1 MLRLGGD
8 ASPYRRLTHDR
19 ASMSAPLHFQP
30 VAELAARLA
39 RREFSAVEL
48 LSAFLARTR
57 AVEPQVRAFNSRD
70 EADALAQAAASDA
83 RRAAGQS
90 RGPLDGIP
98 IGLKDVIAVRDQPL
112 TASSKMLAN
121 FVSPYDA
128 TVTRKLKE
136 AGAVLYGRLS
146 CDEFA
151 MGSSN
156 ENSAFGP
163 VANPW
168 DLTRVPGGS
177 SGGSAAALA
186 AGAVAASLGS
196 DTGGSIR
203 QPAALCGV
211 VGLKPTYG
219 LVSRYGLVAY
229 ASSLDQIGPFGR
241 TVEDVALV
249 LQALAGHDPLDSTSF
264 QTALPDYRAALGGPA
279 PRRIGIPQEYFGAG
293 LDPEIAAAVETA
305 VKFYRDRG
313 CEVKEVSLPH
323 TRYCLDAYYVIAT
336 AEASSNLAR
345 YDGVRYGHRSKE
357 ATDAID
363 LYAKSRA
370 EGFGAEVKR
379 RIILGTYV
387 LSSGYYDAYYLRA
400 QKVRTLI
407 RQDFLRAFA
416 DVDALL
422 TPTSPMPAF
431 KLGEKADPLA
441 LYLCDI
447 YTIGVNLAG
456 LPAASVPCGF
466 TSSGLPIGLQL
477 IGQPF
482 QEAALLALA
491 HTYEQAH
498 EWCRQTPNL

>member
-1 MLRLGGD
+1 MAAELYFK
-8 ASPYRRLTHDR
+8 SI
-19 ASMSAPLHFQP
+19 
-30 VAELAARLA
+30 AELAGLLEAKTLSSTELTAAVIARKA
-39 RREFSAVEL
+39 AVDG
-48 LSAFLARTR
+48 R
-57 AVEPQVRAFNSRD
+57 VRAFNSSD
-70 EADALAQAAASDA
+70 DADALAQAAASDA
-83 RRAAGQS
+83 RRAAGQA
-90 RGPLDGIP
+90 RGPLEGIP
-98 IGLKDVIAVRDQPL
+98 VGLKDVISVAGQPL

-128 TVTRKLKE
+128 TVTVNLKRS
-136 AGAVLYGRLS
+136 GAVVWGRLN

-151 MGSSN
+151 MGSST

-163 VANPW
+163 TSNPW

-186 AGAVAASLGS
+186 AGEVIATLGS

-219 LVSRYGLVAY
+219 LVSRYGLVAF
-229 ASSLDQIGPFGR
+229 ASSLDQIGPFAR
-241 TVEDVALV
+241 TVEDAALMLGAV
-249 LQALAGHDPLDSTSF
+249 AGHDPLDSTSF
-264 QTALPDYRAALGGPA
+264 KAEIPDYRAGLNQ
-279 PRRIGIPQEYFGAG
+279 RRPWRLGIPKEYFGAG
-293 LDPEIAAAVETA
+293 LDPAVGAAVEKA
-305 VKFYRDRG
+305 IAFYRSQG
-313 CEVKEVSLPH
+313 CEIKEVSLPH
-323 TRYCLDAYYVIAT
+323 TQYCLDTYYIIAT

-345 YDGVRYGHRSKE
+345 FDGIRYGHRAKG
-357 ATDAID
+357 AKDLVD
-363 LYAKSRA
+363 LYSQSRA

-379 RIILGTYV
+379 CIILGTYV

-407 RQDFLRAFA
+407 RQDFLNAYRE
-416 DVDALL
+416 VDALL

-431 KLGEKADPLA
+431 KLGEKSDPLA

-456 LPAASVPCGF
+456 LPAMSVPCGF
-466 TSSGLPIGLQL
+466 TPGGLPIGLQL

-482 QEAALLALA
+482 RESDLLAMA
-491 HTYEQAH
+491 HTYEQGH
-498 EWCRQTPNL
+498 DWHSRHPVL

>member
-1 MLRLGGD
+1 M
-8 ASPYRRLTHDR
+8 AAT
-19 ASMSAPLHFQP
+19 HFQTI
-30 VAELAARLA
+30 AELSARLE
-39 RREFSAVEL
+39 RRELSAVEL
-48 LSAFLARTR
+48 MQALIARTK
-57 AVEPQVRAFNSRD
+57 AVEPRVHAFNSFD

-83 RRAAGQS
+83 RRAAGQA

-98 IGLKDVIAVRDQPL
+98 IGLKDVIAVTGQPL
-112 TASSKMLAN
+112 TASSKILQN

-128 TVTRKLKE
+128 TVTRKLKD
-136 AGAVLYGRLS
+136 AGAVLFGRLN

-163 VANPW
+163 ASNPW

-186 AGAVAASLGS
+186 AGEVIASLGS

-203 QPAALCGV
+203 QPAALCGL

-241 TVEDVALV
+241 TTEDVALV
-249 LQALAGHDPLDSTSF
+249 LRAIAGHDPLDSTSF
-264 QTALPDYRAALGGPA
+264 KTDVPDYRAALKGPA
-279 PRRIGIPQEYFGAG
+279 PRRIGIPKEYFGEG
-293 LDPEIAAAVETA
+293 LDPEIAAAVEAA

-345 YDGVRYGHRSKE
+345 FDGVRYGHRSK
-357 ATDAID
+357 AAMDAID

-407 RQDFLRAFA
+407 RRDFLRAFE
-416 DVDALL
+416 DVDTLL
-422 TPTSPMPAF
+422 TPTSPVPAF
-431 KLGEKADPLA
+431 KIGEKADPLA
-441 LYLCDI
+441 MYLLDI

-466 TSSGLPIGLQL
+466 TRAGLPIGLQL

-482 QEAALLALA
+482 KEADLLALA
-491 HTYEQAH
+491 HSYEQAH
-498 EWCRQTPNL
+498 EWSHRTPQL

>member
-1 MLRLGGD
+1 M
-8 ASPYRRLTHDR
+8 ASDLFFK
-19 ASMSAPLHFQP
+19 SI
-30 VAELAARLA
+30 AELAALLEAKTLSSTELTSALIARKLA
-39 RREFSAVEL
+39 VDGRVK
-48 LSAFLARTR
+48 
-57 AVEPQVRAFNSRD
+57 AFNSSVD
-70 EADALAQAAASDA
+70 ADALAQAAASDA
-83 RRAAGQS
+83 RRAAGQA

-98 IGLKDVIAVRDQPL
+98 VGLKDVISVTGQPL

-128 TVTRKLKE
+128 TVTVNLKR
-136 AGAVLYGRLS
+136 AGAVVWGRLN

-151 MGSSN
+151 MGSST

-163 VANPW
+163 TANPW

-186 AGAVAASLGS
+186 AGEVIASLGS

-219 LVSRYGLVAY
+219 LVSRYGLVAF
-229 ASSLDQIGPFGR
+229 ASSLDQIGPFAR
-241 TVEDVALV
+241 TVEDAALMLGV
-249 LQALAGHDPLDSTSF
+249 IAGHDPLDSTSF
-264 QTALPDYRAALGGPA
+264 KAEIPDYRAGLNQ
-279 PRRIGIPQEYFGAG
+279 RRPWRLGIPTEYFGAG
-293 LDPEIAAAVETA
+293 LDPAVGAAVEKAIT
-305 VKFYRDRG
+305 FYQSQG
-313 CEVKEVSLPH
+313 CEIREVSLPH
-323 TRYCLDAYYVIAT
+323 TQYCLDTYYIIAT

-345 YDGVRYGHRSKE
+345 FDGIRYGHRAKG
-357 ATDAID
+357 AKDVVD
-363 LYAKSRA
+363 LYSQSRA

-407 RQDFLRAFA
+407 RQDFLNAYRE
-416 DVDALL
+416 VDALL
-422 TPTSPMPAF
+422 TPTSPLPAF
-431 KLGEKADPLA
+431 KLGEKSDPLA

-456 LPAASVPCGF
+456 LPALSVPCGF
-466 TSSGLPIGLQL
+466 TPGGLPIGLQL

-482 QEAALLALA
+482 RESDLLAMA

-498 EWCRQTPNL
+498 DWHLKHPSL

>member
-1 MLRLGGD
+1 M
-8 ASPYRRLTHDR
+8 PEQ
-19 ASMSAPLHFQP
+19 HFQT
-30 VAELAARLA
+30 VSELSAGLE
-39 RREFSAVEL
+39 RRELSAVEL
-48 LSAFLARTR
+48 MQTFLARTK
-57 AVEPQVRAFNSRD
+57 AVEPRVHAFNTFN

-112 TASSKMLAN
+112 TASSKILQN

-128 TVTRKLKE
+128 TVTRKLKD
-136 AGAVLYGRLS
+136 AGAVLFGRLN

-156 ENSAFGP
+156 ENSSFGP
-163 VANPW
+163 CANPW
-168 DLTRVPGGS
+168 DTTRVPGGS

-186 AGAVAASLGS
+186 AGEVAASLGS

-203 QPAALCGV
+203 QPAALCGL

-241 TVEDVALV
+241 TTEDVAL
-249 LQALAGHDPLDSTSF
+249 LLSAIAGHDPLDSTSF
-264 QTALPDYRAALGGPA
+264 NAPVPDYRAALSGRA
-279 PRRIGIPQEYFGAG
+279 PRRIGIPKEYFGEG
-293 LDPEIAAAVETA
+293 LDPEIAAAVDTA

-313 CEVKEVSLPH
+313 CEVREVSLPH
-323 TRYCLDAYYVIAT
+323 TKYCLDAYYVIAT

-345 YDGVRYGHRSKE
+345 FDGVRYGHRSKA

-370 EGFGAEVKR
+370 EGFGVEVKR

-407 RQDFLRAFA
+407 RRDFLNAFA
-416 DVDALL
+416 EVDALL
-422 TPTSPMPAF
+422 TPTSPVPAF
-431 KLGEKADPLA
+431 KRGEKADPLA
-441 LYLCDI
+441 MYLLDI

-466 TSSGLPIGLQL
+466 TRAGLPIGLQL

-482 QEAALLALA
+482 KEADLLALA
-491 HTYEQAH
+491 HIYEQAH
-498 EWCRQTPNL
+498 GWHRRLPNL

>member
-1 MLRLGGD
+1 MV
-8 ASPYRRLTHDR
+8 
-19 ASMSAPLHFQP
+19 PLHFQTI
-30 VAELAARLA
+30 AELSGRLE
-39 RREFSAVEL
+39 RRELSAVEL
-48 LSAFLARTR
+48 TQALIARTK
-57 AVEPQVRAFNSRD
+57 AVEPRVHAFNSLD
-70 EADALAQAAASDA
+70 ETDALAQAVASDA

-98 IGLKDVIAVRDQPL
+98 VGLKDVIAVTGQPL
-112 TASSKMLAN
+112 TASSKILQN

-128 TVTRKLKE
+128 TVTRNLKN
-136 AGAVLYGRLS
+136 AGAVLFGRLN

-163 VANPW
+163 AANPW
-168 DLTRVPGGS
+168 DTTRVPGGS

-186 AGAVAASLGS
+186 AGEVIASLGS

-203 QPAALCGV
+203 QPAALCGL

-241 TVEDVALV
+241 TTEDVALV
-249 LQALAGHDPLDSTSF
+249 LRAIAGHDPLDSTSF
-264 QTALPDYRAALGGPA
+264 KADVPDYRAALAGPA
-279 PRRIGIPQEYFGAG
+279 PRRIGIPKEYFGEG
-293 LDPEIAAAVETA
+293 LDPEIGAAVEAA

-323 TRYCLDAYYVIAT
+323 TQYCLDAYYVIAT

-345 YDGVRYGHRSKE
+345 FDGVRYGHRSKA

-407 RQDFLRAFA
+407 RQDFLKAFA
-416 DVDALL
+416 EVDTLL
-422 TPTSPMPAF
+422 TPTSPVPAF
-431 KLGEKADPLA
+431 KIGEKADPLA
-441 LYLCDI
+441 MYLLDI

-466 TSSGLPIGLQL
+466 TSGGLPIGLQL

-482 QEAALLALA
+482 KEADLLALA

-498 EWCRQTPNL
+498 EWRMRTPQI